1 MSLKE
6 FSKEIFTRYGLNDQ
20 QIRIYLGYLRVPRA
34 TPSQVYLMFSEED
47 GIDYETVV
55 ETTNFLEEK
64 GFLKKIEGAISGLNR
79 YIPLEPYFELF
90 VNESA
95 GFREEI
101 AKIKDDILIEQSTQF
116 SRLDE
121 VQQEKVGEIDSTV
134 RTQISEFFKDADN
147 KNAEVKNILK
157 EKNDFFSATNKTIE
171 NKLHKNLENTHSE
184 LKGDIQGL
192 DTELSSISETHKNSL
207 KSLEQ
212 KLHEVKDLLNA
223 DLKNI
228 SKAFVEENEKEIN
241 SAKEGISNMV
251 AEMLKD
257 FNERT
262 KDLEIELKKNLEE
275 HVERHASIANELKP
289 QMEQILDKYLERMEK
304 IVTDLKKQISKLLKT
319 HENQIQNFT
328 NALETNLKAK
338 IEKRHEILVEQTTNF
353 KNTTLR
359 LIDNL
364 LEHAN
369 RFTDFSED
377 MAKKGFFWIGK
388 KQKYKERNEGVIRD
402 VLTYTKPMRESF
414 TTECNEYMDQTRATN
429 SELKNEISTTLSTEN
444 EKIFKE
450 TEQLNDDAQ
459 RSIEAQLEILATD
472 MASEIDTTLQKGVK
486 DCSDTTVKLKDS
498 LESTLSQYNKQHGEE
513 MRRHEETTLRH
524 YTNFD
529 KDIKIKNEDWVKDAG
544 VKFSAGKKDVSNLV
558 ESIISD
564 IDNFIS
570 KRKKVEEER
579 LKKIRTDFD
588 DSKAFVTENINSQI
602 TTWNEASAD
611 MESQLENLLNAH
623 KTTCQENASTL
634 QKQLTETIGS
644 TINAEKDIFSDF
656 NANFI
661 KAINDAT
668 DIAETNEE
676 KLKEIYRAS
685 AAIEEPTKITTWHT
699 VGMKALISNIKDMIY
714 RVKSSIIIVLPEV
727 IPEILKF
734 VSEIAYQKKA
744 ARFMLTSNFD
754 LSVYGPILNKMK
766 LLGNIQFRQLG
777 TPGEYYAVTR
787 DAEEVIIAPATK
799 DEAQLISMVSTQ
811 ESYAKLYAQFIG
823 PIFTANSRPIR

>member
-20 QIRIYLGYLRVPRA
+20 QIQIYLGYLRVPRA
-34 TPSQVYLMFSEED
+34 TPSQIYLMFLEED
-47 GIDYETVV
+47 GIDYETIV

-95 GFREEI
+95 VFREEI
-101 AKIKDDILIEQSTQF
+101 AKIKDNILNEQSTQF
-116 SRLDE
+116 SRLDKI
-121 VQQEKVGEIDSTV
+121 QQEKVGEIDTIV
-134 RTQISEFFKDADN
+134 GTQVNGFFKKTDN
-147 KNAEVKNILK
+147 ENTEVKNIFK
-157 EKNDFFSATNKTIE
+157 EKKDFFSNTNKTIK
-171 NKLHKNLENTHSE
+171 NKLHINFENTNAE

-192 DTELSSISETHKNSL
+192 DTELSSISESHKNSL

-212 KLHEVKDLLNA
+212 KLHEVKELLNA

-241 SAKEGISNMV
+241 SAKQSISSIV

-262 KDLEIELKKNLEE
+262 NELEIELKKNLEE
-275 HVERHASIANELKP
+275 HVDRHASIANELKP

-304 IVTDLKKQISKLLKT
+304 SVADLKNQISKLLKT
-319 HENQIQNFT
+319 HENQIQDFT
-328 NALETNLKAK
+328 NILENDLKAK

-402 VLTYTKPMRESF
+402 ILTYTKPMRESF
-414 TTECNEYMDQTRATN
+414 TTECNEYMDKTRVTS
-429 SELKNEISTTLSTEN
+429 SELKNEISTTFSTEN

-498 LESTLSQYNKQHGEE
+498 LESILSQYNKQYGEE
-513 MRRHEETTLRH
+513 MKRHEETTLRH

-529 KDIKIKNEDWVKDAG
+529 KDIKTKNEDWIKDVEG
-544 VKFSAGKKDVSNLV
+544 KFTTGKRNVSNLV

-564 IDNFIS
+564 IDNFVA
-570 KRKKVEEER
+570 KRKKVEEDR

-588 DSKAFVTENINSQI
+588 NSKTFITENINLQI
-602 TTWNEASAD
+602 TTWNEASDD
-611 MESQLENLLNAH
+611 METRLENLLNAH

-634 QKQLTETIGS
+634 QKQLTETIGA

-661 KAINDAT
+661 KTINEAT
-668 DIAETNEE
+668 EVAETNEE
-676 KLKEIYRAS
+676 KLKEIHRAS
-685 AAIEEPTKITTWHT
+685 AAIKEPVKITTWHT

-714 RVKSSIIIVLPEV
+714 RVKSSIIIVTPEV

-754 LSVYGPILNKMK
+754 LGVYGPILNKMK

-799 DEAQLISMVSTQ
+799 DEAQLISVVSTQ
-811 ESYAKLYAQFIG
+811 ESYAKLYSQFIG
-823 PIFTANSRPIR
+823 PIFTGHSRPIK